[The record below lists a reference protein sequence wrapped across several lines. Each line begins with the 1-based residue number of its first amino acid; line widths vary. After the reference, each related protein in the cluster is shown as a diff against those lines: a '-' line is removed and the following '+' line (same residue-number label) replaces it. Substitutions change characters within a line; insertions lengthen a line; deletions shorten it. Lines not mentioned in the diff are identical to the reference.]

1 MAMKEI
7 RDDDRI
13 EDRQLADK
21 LAKKISKLRQQI
33 DAVGNTPIRQNL
45 DELLRDAWLLTRK

>member
-1 MAMKEI
+1 MKEI
-7 RDDDRI
+7 RDDERI

-21 LAKKISKLRQQI
+21 LAMKISKLRQQI